1 MGLALAGCG
10 LLVLAQNPQPV
21 PAAAAISPATAADM
35 ETALALAAEAAK
47 CITGQYM
54 LVGAVSPK
62 DAKGEVDLTRKV
74 MVFVKCDV
82 LTMK

>member
-1 MGLALAGCG
+1 MPFKISMPDIYTMRLIT
-10 LLVLAQNPQPV
+10 
-21 PAAAAISPATAADM
+21 AIV
-35 ETALALAAEAAK
+35 

-82 LTMK
+82 LAGK